1 MNYLL
6 PIRTDSQMQDGTF
19 IEALSFC
26 KKHCLVGECKAF
38 YESIKPEDY
47 NKFLMC
53 PHGLSVFVASN
64 NGSPRCF
71 SCFRNRS
78 KYDKKRAKRTNET
91 GNIIYNPV
99 LDSEHFLALIEYS
112 LQNEFKDSILTEKQA
127 SIESISHEVKKLN
140 AQIKDRSDAI
150 IQNYGMESAEELSA
164 QEVQKLLEKIK
175 TIYVCSSMVN
185 TRFSLLDYEKN
196 PETLQQ
202 GATFDCNVY
211 KKFDKMKIIF
221 SNFLGRKVPIQL
233 YGSSYRCISAY
244 PSFEMIPLL
253 IIDNAVK
260 YSYRNHVI
268 SVNFRED
275 ANDLIV
281 EVISYSPYCS
291 ENDLN
296 HIYAKGFRGETAR
309 KVSDGSGIG
318 LFFVKMLCNLH
329 GINISASSD
338 SSQITTIND
347 VRYAPFKMTLTFQN
361 TYTLS

>member
-1 MNYLL
+1 
-6 PIRTDSQMQDGTF
+6 
-19 IEALSFC
+19 
-26 KKHCLVGECKAF
+26 
-38 YESIKPEDY
+38 
-47 NKFLMC
+47 
-53 PHGLSVFVASN
+53 
-64 NGSPRCF
+64 
-71 SCFRNRS
+71 
-78 KYDKKRAKRTNET
+78 
-91 GNIIYNPV
+91 
-99 LDSEHFLALIEYS
+99 
-112 LQNEFKDSILTEKQA
+112 
-127 SIESISHEVKKLN
+127 
-140 AQIKDRSDAI
+140 
-150 IQNYGMESAEELSA
+150 
-164 QEVQKLLEKIK
+164 
-175 TIYVCSSMVN
+175 
-185 TRFSLLDYEKN
+185 
-196 PETLQQ
+196 
-202 GATFDCNVY
+202 
-211 KKFDKMKIIF
+211 MKIIF

-260 YSYRNHVI
+260 YSYQNHVI

-281 EVISYSPYCS
+281 EVISCSPYCS